1 MNQRTRIM
9 SKLLSALATG
19 GLLTAAVAAGVLIL
33 GTTAPPVQ
41 AWFSSLPCDF
51 LTGGGWILPPA
62 GSSNG
67 VKANFAI
74 GGGCKNGSTPGPPPI
89 PYWGHLNY
97 LDHGTPIKPLTAP
110 TPFHVHWTSIDYYV
124 FVCNGVNIDGENC
137 TGPSTDPQTGQ
148 PVGTREVCGT
158 AETNDP
164 AHPTVHFR
172 VRAADN
178 GEPGT
183 NDFFWMHLS
192 DPNTNTIFYDTGC
205 TFLGSSTPCG
215 SSGGT
220 GGPGGGNIQLHK
232 HNPSTTGSMV
242 TFCPYP

>member
-1 MNQRTRIM
+1 MSKRPRTI
-9 SKLLSALATG
+9 SKLLSALLAG
-19 GLLTAAVAAGVLIL
+19 GLLTAVAVLVI

-62 GSSNG
+62 GGSNG

-74 GGGCKNGSTPGPPPI
+74 GGGCKHGSTPGPPPI

-97 LDHGTPIKPLTAP
+97 LDHGTPIIPPTAP
-110 TPFHVHWTSIDYYV
+110 TPFHVHWTSIDAYV
-124 FVCNGVNIDGENC
+124 FVCNGINTDGFNC
-137 TGPSTDPQTGQ
+137 TGPETDSQTGQ

-164 AHPTVHFR
+164 VHPTVHFR

-183 NDFFWMHLS
+183 NDFFWLHLS
-192 DPNTNTIFYDTGC
+192 DPATNTVFYDTNC
-205 TFLGSSTPCG
+205 TFLGSGTQCG
-215 SSGGT
+215 SGGT

-232 HNPSTTGSMV
+232 HNPSNTGTML
-242 TFCPYP
+242 TECPYP

>member
-1 MNQRTRIM
+1 MSQRTKTM
-9 SKLLSALATG
+9 SKLLSALAAG
-19 GLLTAAVAAGVLIL
+19 GLLAAVAVVGVLIL
-33 GTTAPPVQ
+33 STTAPPVK
-41 AWFSSLPCDF
+41 AWFSSVPCDF

-97 LDHGTPIKPLTAP
+97 LDHGTSIKPPTAP
-110 TPFHVHWTSIDYYV
+110 TPFHVHWTSIDAYV
-124 FVCNGVNIDGENC
+124 FVCNGINTDGENC
-137 TGPSTDPQTGQ
+137 TGPSTDTKTGQ

-164 AHPTVHFR
+164 VHPTVHFR

-183 NDFFWMHLS
+183 NDFYWMHLS
-192 DPNTNTIFYDTGC
+192 DPGGSVFYDTGC

-215 SSGGT
+215 SGT

-232 HNPSTTGSMV
+232 HNPSNTGTML
-242 TFCPYP
+242 TECPYP